1 MRPRTSWV
9 KVTVSC
15 CAAEDAVSEISL
27 SPVVMHTMN
36 TIVAKAMDPPEP
48 KTIAKYV
55 EERKQA
61 KNDVTALIEI
71 HREKVYNILISAA
84 FIDRFPQ
91 MKQIML
97 LKKTSPLAQCVI
109 MLSGLGMT
117 TKEIS
122 DLMLSDKHSV
132 STMRSNTRKI
142 RKDIF

>member
-1 MRPRTSWV
+1 M
-9 KVTVSC
+9 KCNMKYVTE
-15 CAAEDAVSEISL
+15 AKAML
-27 SPVVMHTMN
+27 LPVVMHTMN

-97 LKKTSPLAQCVI
+97 
-109 MLSGLGMT
+109 SGLGMT

>member
-1 MRPRTSWV
+1 MKCNMKYVPEAKAMLLPAVMRTLA
-9 KVTVSC
+9 TI
-15 CAAEDAVSEISL
+15 AE
-27 SPVVMHTMN
+27 
-36 TIVAKAMDPPEP
+36 KAMDPPEP
-48 KTIAKYV
+48 KTIAEYA

-61 KNDVTALIEI
+61 KNEVTALIDI

-97 LKKTSPLAQCVI
+97 LKKTSQLTQCVI

-122 DLMLSDKHSV
+122 DLLLSDKHSV

-142 RKDIF
+142 RKDIFN